1 LSEEEVNSPKPSLFG
16 MVLNPG
22 DQFDRMR
29 ERPIIWVEMALITLM
44 FMVGMW
50 LQSISLETPVM
61 EGLTAEEIAMIE
73 TVTTV
78 TMIITAV
85 FIPIFNVL
93 ISSAIL
99 MLVAKIARSEVTFKQ
114 LFSMNTY
121 IMFIGAIGIVLNG
134 ILIVLFGGNTEM
146 SYTTLGSLV
155 DAEGAIAGLLS
166 SLEVFTI
173 WSTILTAI
181 GLQKVANL
189 SKGLSWTIAIV
200 IFAIGVFFAMFG
212 AWFNGMVGA

>member
-1 LSEEEVNSPKPSLFG
+1 MSEEEVNSPKPSLFG